1 MPDKLEADETVEETP
16 SKPKVKKGK
25 SKLLT
30 VGIPVV
36 LVQIILAYIIVV
48 WLLRPSMPEKE
59 KEEGTKTEV
68 KKPKKKEAFG
78 IPFMIEKLTINIQSE
93 DKRSRFLVGDIGFE
107 CEAQKTVDEMTTRVV
122 QIKDIVIGTI
132 SSKKLA
138 QLLNNTFIEDTL
150 KTELRDKVNDILM
163 NGQVKSVYFSQRI
176 IN

>member
-1 MPDKLEADETVEETP
+1 
-16 SKPKVKKGK
+16 
-25 SKLLT
+25 
-30 VGIPVV
+30 
-36 LVQIILAYIIVV
+36 
-48 WLLRPSMPEKE
+48 
-59 KEEGTKTEV
+59 
-68 KKPKKKEAFG
+68 
-78 IPFMIEKLTINIQSE
+78 
-93 DKRSRFLVGDIGFE
+93 LVGDIGFE